1 MICTLHSNDQMTS
14 RFLHGLQFLLFHT
27 FLALQDCLLEAQ
39 MGREFYKQVFNVKMS
54 AHQT

>member
-14 RFLHGLQFLLFHT
+14 HFLHGLQFLLFHT

-39 MGREFYKQVFNVKMS
+39 MGKEFYKQVFNVKMS